1 MLSHSLTT
9 TVTPL
14 HPLKSKGVGVI
25 TMAFYAVTLRN
36 ACKGVT
42 PVFMITSSSSS
53 RTSSG
58 ICRTSSKVPNP
69 LRIGTGTGRLELV
82 LASTFWAQYMERVMP
97 LYTEQRHEVPA
108 DVAKCLL
115 AINNGGDHE

>member
-14 HPLKSKGVGVI
+14 HPLKYKGGVI

-42 PVFMITSSSSS
+42 
-53 RTSSG
+53 
-58 ICRTSSKVPNP
+58 
-69 LRIGTGTGRLELV
+69 LV
-82 LASTFWAQYMERVMP
+82 LWHSWAQYMERVMP

>member
-14 HPLKSKGVGVI
+14 HPLKYKGGVI

-42 PVFMITSSSSS
+42 PVLMITSSSSS

-82 LASTFWAQYMERVMP
+82 LASTFWAQYMEGVMP
-97 LYTEQRHEVPA
+97 L
-108 DVAKCLL
+108 
-115 AINNGGDHE
+115 I